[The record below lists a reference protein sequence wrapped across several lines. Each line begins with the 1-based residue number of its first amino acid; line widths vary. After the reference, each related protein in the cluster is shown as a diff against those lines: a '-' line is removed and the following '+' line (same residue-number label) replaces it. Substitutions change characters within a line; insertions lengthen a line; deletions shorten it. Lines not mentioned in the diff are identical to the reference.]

1 MLSKRF
7 QKSNTI
13 AVLLVGFLLFSL
25 PIFGKEEGVKLE
37 WKAIP
42 DAGGY
47 QVEIKDSRG
56 KVTREK
62 TNGTQIQIELPPGAY
77 EHRIGVL
84 NKYGRVSVFSAWIP
98 FEVILSQKP
107 EVIAAEKN
115 KFLSKDMPETFE
127 IKGKHF
133 TEATKVILK
142 DSKGNEIPV
151 KSVDLK
157 NPETMVVTIDKK
169 KSPEGPVTLRLENP
183 RNKSTE
189 RENYFLVADTEDELA
204 ALDSKSSY
212 SGSSSGSSFFD
223 LGAAARS
230 AVLPGWGQY
239 YQKKSTFRTA
249 IFPSLIIVAGG
260 YAAAKG
266 NSYLNATHELDA
278 ARQSNIMYNSAF
290 LQSGNPA
297 LFSLA
302 LYNYSQISPKYS
314 NAVGEYNQLGVALGV
329 LGFFYLINVLDAG
342 FFPGPK
348 QVKVEG
354 TNTPV
359 TVSPLLRN
367 ARESDRAAT
376 FASGS
381 SYLLQQRMELGVEFT
396 W

>member
-1 MLSKRF
+1 MLSRRF
-7 QKSNTI
+7 RKSNTI
-13 AVLLVGFLLFSL
+13 GALLVGFLLFSL

-37 WKAIP
+37 WRPIP

-56 KVTREK
+56 KITREK
-62 TNGTQIQIELPPGAY
+62 TNGSQIQIELPPGAY

-107 EVIAAEKN
+107 EVIAAEKS

-151 KSVDLK
+151 KSIDIK
-157 NPETMVVTIDKK
+157 NSETMVITIDKK
-169 KSPEGPVTLRLENP
+169 KAPEGAVSLRLENP

-189 RENYFLVADTEDELA
+189 KENYFLVAETEDELA
-204 ALDSKSSY
+204 ALDSKSS
-212 SGSSSGSSFFD
+212 SSGGSGPSVFD

-249 IFPSLIIVAGG
+249 IFPSLIFVAGG
-260 YAAAKG
+260 YAAARG
-266 NSYLNATHELDA
+266 SSYLSATHELDA

-290 LQSGNPA
+290 LQSGDPT
-297 LFSLA
+297 LFTLA
-302 LYNYSQISPKYS
+302 VYNYTQISPKFS
-314 NAVGEYNQLGVALGV
+314 HAVGEYNQLGVALGV
-329 LGFFYLINVLDAG
+329 LGFFYLINVVDAG

-354 TNTPV
+354 TDTPV
-359 TVSPLLRN
+359 TVSPILRN
-367 ARESDRAAT
+367 ARESDRAST
-376 FASGS
+376 YASGN
-381 SYLLQQRMELGVEFT
+381 SYLLQQRMELGVEFA

>member
-13 AVLLVGFLLFSL
+13 AALLVGFLLFSF
-25 PIFGKEEGVKLE
+25 PIFAKEEGVKLE
-37 WKAIP
+37 WRPIP

-47 QVEIKDSRG
+47 LVEIKDPRG
-56 KVTREK
+56 KITKEK
-62 TNGTQIQIELPPGAY
+62 TTTTQIQIDLPPGAY

-107 EVIAAEKN
+107 EVIAAEKS

-133 TEATKVILK
+133 TDATKVILK
-142 DSKGNEIPV
+142 DSKGNEIPI

-157 NPETMVVTIDKK
+157 NSETIVVTIDRKK
-169 KSPEGPVTLRLENP
+169 VPEGAVSLRLENP
-183 RNKSTE
+183 RNKTTE
-189 RENYFLVADTEDELA
+189 RENYFLVAETEDELA
-204 ALDSKSSY
+204 ALESKSSY
-212 SGSSSGSSFFD
+212 SGSSGSSNFD

-249 IFPSLIIVAGG
+249 IFPSLIFVAGG
-260 YAAAKG
+260 YAAARG
-266 NSYLNATHELDA
+266 SSYLSATHELDA
-278 ARQSNIMYNSAF
+278 ARQSNILYNSAF

-297 LFSLA
+297 LFNLA
-302 LYNYSQISPKYS
+302 LYNYTQISPKYS
-314 NAVGEYNQLGVALGV
+314 HAVGEYNQLGVALGV
-329 LGFFYLINVLDAG
+329 LGFFYLINVIDAG

-354 TNTPV
+354 TDTPV
-359 TVSPLLRN
+359 TVSPILRN
-367 ARESDRAAT
+367 VRDSDRT
-376 FASGS
+376 VTYASGN

>member
-1 MLSKRF
+1 MLSRRF
-7 QKSNTI
+7 RKSNTI
-13 AVLLVGFLLFSL
+13 GALLVGFLLFSL

-37 WKAIP
+37 WRPIP

-56 KVTREK
+56 KITREK
-62 TNGTQIQIELPPGAY
+62 TNGSQIQIELPPGAY

-107 EVIAAEKN
+107 EVIAAEKS
-115 KFLSKDMPETFE
+115 KFLSKDMPESFE

-151 KSVDLK
+151 KSIDLK
-157 NPETMVVTIDKK
+157 NSETMVVTIDKK
-169 KSPEGPVTLRLENP
+169 KAPEGAVSLRLENP

-189 RENYFLVADTEDELA
+189 KENYFLVAETEDELA
-204 ALDSKSSY
+204 ALDSKSS
-212 SGSSSGSSFFD
+212 SSGTSGPSIFD

-249 IFPSLIIVAGG
+249 IFPSLIFVAGG
-260 YAAAKG
+260 YAAARG
-266 NSYLNATHELDA
+266 SSYLSATHELDA

-290 LQSGNPA
+290 LQSGDPT
-297 LFSLA
+297 LFTLA
-302 LYNYSQISPKYS
+302 VYNYTQISPKYS

-329 LGFFYLINVLDAG
+329 LGFFYLINVIDAG

-354 TNTPV
+354 TDTPV
-359 TVSPLLRN
+359 TVSPILRN
-367 ARESDRAAT
+367 ARESDRAT
-376 FASGS
+376 TYASGN
-381 SYLLQQRMELGVEFT
+381 SYLLQQRMELGVEFA

>member
-1 MLSKRF
+1 MLSRRF
-7 QKSNTI
+7 QKSTTI
-13 AVLLVGFLLFSL
+13 AALLVGFLLFSL
-25 PIFGKEEGVKLE
+25 PIFAKEEGVKLE
-37 WKAIP
+37 WKPIP

-56 KVTREK
+56 KITREK
-62 TNGTQIQIELPPGAY
+62 TNGSQIQIELPPGAY

-107 EVIAAEKN
+107 EVIAAEKS

-151 KSVDLK
+151 KSIDLK

-169 KSPEGPVTLRLENP
+169 KAPEGAVSLRLENP

-189 RENYFLVADTEDELA
+189 KENYFLVAETEDELA
-204 ALDSKSSY
+204 ALDSKT
-212 SGSSSGSSFFD
+212 SSSGVSGPSIFD

-249 IFPSLIIVAGG
+249 IFPSLVLVAGG

-266 NSYLNATHELDA
+266 SSYLSATHELDA

-297 LFSLA
+297 LFNLA
-302 LYNYSQISPKYS
+302 LYNYTQISPKYS
-314 NAVGEYNQLGVALGV
+314 HAVGEYNQLGVALGV
-329 LGFFYLINVLDAG
+329 LGFFYLINVMDAG

-354 TNTPV
+354 TDTPV
-359 TVSPLLRN
+359 TVSPILRN
-367 ARESDRAAT
+367 ARDSDRAAT
-376 FASGS
+376 YASGN

>member
-7 QKSNTI
+7 QKSNAI
-13 AVLLVGFLLFSL
+13 AALLVGFLLFSL
-25 PIFGKEEGVKLE
+25 PIFAKEEGVKLE
-37 WKAIP
+37 WKPIP

-62 TNGTQIQIELPPGAY
+62 TNGSQIQIELPPGAY

-98 FEVILSQKP
+98 FEVILSQRP
-107 EVIAAEKN
+107 EVIAAEKS
-115 KFLSKDMPETFE
+115 KFLSKDMPESFE

-157 NPETMVVTIDKK
+157 NSETMVVTIDKK
-169 KSPEGPVTLRLENP
+169 KAPEGAISLRLENP

-189 RENYFLVADTEDELA
+189 KENYFLVAETEDELA
-204 ALDSKSSY
+204 ALESKSSY
-212 SGSSSGSSFFD
+212 TGSSGPSIFD

-249 IFPSLIIVAGG
+249 IFPSLIFVAGG
-260 YAAAKG
+260 YAAARG
-266 NSYLNATHELDA
+266 SSYLSATHELDG
-278 ARQSNIMYNSAF
+278 ARQSNILYNSAF

-297 LFSLA
+297 LFNLA
-302 LYNYSQISPKYS
+302 LYNYTQISPKYS
-314 NAVGEYNQLGVALGV
+314 HAVGEYNQLGVALGV
-329 LGFFYLINVLDAG
+329 LGFFYLINVFDAG

-354 TNTPV
+354 TDTPV

-367 ARESDRAAT
+367 ARESDRGAT
-376 FASGS
+376 YASGN
-381 SYLLQQRMELGVEFT
+381 SYLLQQRMELGVEFA

>member
-1 MLSKRF
+1 MLNKRF

-13 AVLLVGFLLFSL
+13 AALLVGFLFFSL
-25 PIFGKEEGVKLE
+25 SLGAKEEGVKLE
-37 WKAIP
+37 WRPIP

-56 KVTREK
+56 KITREK
-62 TNGTQIQIELPPGAY
+62 TNASQIQLELPPGAY

-115 KFLSKDMPETFE
+115 KFLTKDMPESFE

-151 KSVDLK
+151 KSIDIK
-157 NPETMVVTIDKK
+157 NSETMVVTIDKK
-169 KSPEGPVTLRLENP
+169 KAPEGAVSLRLENP

-189 RENYFLVADTEDELA
+189 KENYFFVAETEDELA
-204 ALDSKSSY
+204 ALESKSSY
-212 SGSSSGSSFFD
+212 SGASGTFD

-249 IFPSLIIVAGG
+249 IFPSLVLVAGG
-260 YAAAKG
+260 YAAARG
-266 NSYLNATHELDA
+266 SSYMSSINELDA
-278 ARQSNIMYNSAF
+278 ARQSNILYNSAF
-290 LQSGNPA
+290 LQSGDPA
-297 LFSLA
+297 LFNLA
-302 LYNYSQISPKYS
+302 LYNYTQISPKYS
-314 NAVGEYNQLGVALGV
+314 SAVGEYNQLGIALGI
-329 LGFFYLINVLDAG
+329 LGFFYIINVVDAG

-354 TNTPV
+354 TDAPV
-359 TVSPLLRN
+359 TVSPILRN
-367 ARESDRAAT
+367 AIESEKAAT
-376 FASGS
+376 YASGN
-381 SYLLQQRMELGVEFT
+381 SYLLQQRMELGVEFA

>member
-1 MLSKRF
+1 MLNKRF

-13 AVLLVGFLLFSL
+13 AALLVGLLLFSY
-25 PIFGKEEGVKLE
+25 PIFAKEEGVKLE
-37 WKAIP
+37 WRPIP

-56 KVTREK
+56 KITKEK
-62 TNGTQIQIELPPGAY
+62 TSTTQIQIELPPGAY

-107 EVIAAEKN
+107 EVIAAEKS
-115 KFLSKDMPETFE
+115 KFLSKDMPESFE

-151 KSVDLK
+151 KSIDLK
-157 NPETMVVTIDKK
+157 NPETLVVTIDKK
-169 KSPEGPVTLRLENP
+169 KAPEGAVSLRLENP
-183 RNKSTE
+183 RNKSVE
-189 RENYFLVADTEDELA
+189 KENYFLVAETEDELA
-204 ALDSKSSY
+204 ALESKS
-212 SGSSSGSSFFD
+212 SSSGSSGPSIFD
-223 LGAAARS
+223 FGAAARS

-249 IFPSLIIVAGG
+249 IFPSLIFVAGG

-266 NSYLNATHELDA
+266 SSYLSATHELDA

-297 LFSLA
+297 LFNLA
-302 LYNYSQISPKYS
+302 LYNYTQISPKYS
-314 NAVGEYNQLGVALGV
+314 HAVGEYNQLGVALGV
-329 LGFFYLINVLDAG
+329 LGFFYLINVIDAG

-354 TNTPV
+354 TDTPV
-359 TVSPLLRN
+359 TVSPILRN
-367 ARESDRAAT
+367 ARESDRAAAT
-376 FASGS
+376 YASGN
-381 SYLLQQRMELGVEFT
+381 SYLLQQRMELGVEFA

>member
-1 MLSKRF
+1 MLSRRS
-7 QKSNTI
+7 QKSTTI
-13 AVLLVGFLLFSL
+13 AALLVGFLLFSL
-25 PIFGKEEGVKLE
+25 PIFAKEEGVKLE
-37 WKAIP
+37 WKPIP

-56 KVTREK
+56 KITKEK
-62 TNGTQIQIELPPGAY
+62 TNGSQIQIELPPGAY

-107 EVIAAEKN
+107 EVIAAEKS

-151 KSVDLK
+151 KSIDIK
-157 NPETMVVTIDKK
+157 NSETMVVTIDKK
-169 KSPEGPVTLRLENP
+169 KSPEGAVSLRLENP

-189 RENYFLVADTEDELA
+189 RENYFLVAETEDELA

-212 SGSSSGSSFFD
+212 SGSSGPSIFD
-223 LGAAARS
+223 FGAAARS

-249 IFPSLIIVAGG
+249 IFPSLIFVAGG
-260 YAAAKG
+260 YAVARG
-266 NSYLNATHELDA
+266 SSYLSATHELDA
-278 ARQSNIMYNSAF
+278 ARQSNILYNSAF

-297 LFSLA
+297 LFNLA
-302 LYNYSQISPKYS
+302 LYNYTQISPKYS
-314 NAVGEYNQLGVALGV
+314 HAVGEYNQLGVALGV
-329 LGFFYLINVLDAG
+329 LGFFYLINVFDAG

-354 TNTPV
+354 TDTPV
-359 TVSPLLRN
+359 TVSPILRN

-376 FASGS
+376 FASGN
-381 SYLLQQRMELGVEFT
+381 SYLLQQRMELGVEFA